1 MLFND
6 DIKDQ
11 SSHVD
16 LLVVLLVEIDSH
28 LQFQNDDSEND
39 EIDRPGCNGQYNFV
53 LIKALD
59 GAPDLIR
66 MCVLFY

>member
-39 EIDRPGCNGQYNFV
+39 EIDHPGCNGQYNFV

-59 GAPDLIR
+59 RAPDLMG

>member
-6 DIKDQ
+6 DIMDQ
-11 SSHVD
+11 SSQVD

-28 LQFQNDDSEND
+28 LQFQNDDSEMD

-59 GAPDLIR
+59 GAPDLMR

>member
-1 MLFND
+1 M
-6 DIKDQ
+6 DQ
-11 SSHVD
+11 SSQVD

-28 LQFQNDDSEND
+28 LQFQNDDSENN

-59 GAPDLIR
+59 GAPDLMG

>member
-1 MLFND
+1 M
-6 DIKDQ
+6 DQ
-11 SSHVD
+11 SSQVD

-59 GAPDLIR
+59 GAPDLMR

>member
-1 MLFND
+1 M
-6 DIKDQ
+6 DQ
-11 SSHVD
+11 SSQVD

-53 LIKALD
+53 LIKALG
-59 GAPDLIR
+59 GAPDLMR

>member
-1 MLFND
+1 M
-6 DIKDQ
+6 DQ
-11 SSHVD
+11 SSQVD
-16 LLVVLLVEIDSH
+16 LLVVLLLEIDSH

-39 EIDRPGCNGQYNFV
+39 EIDCPGSNGQYNFV

-59 GAPDLIR
+59 GAPDLMR

>member
-1 MLFND
+1 MD
-6 DIKDQ
+6 
-11 SSHVD
+11 
-16 LLVVLLVEIDSH
+16 LLVEIDSH
-28 LQFQNDDSEND
+28 LQFQNDDSEMD

-59 GAPDLIR
+59 GAPDLMR

>member
-1 MLFND
+1 MLCND
-6 DIKDQ
+6 DIIDQ
-11 SSHVD
+11 SSQVD

-59 GAPDLIR
+59 GAPDLMG